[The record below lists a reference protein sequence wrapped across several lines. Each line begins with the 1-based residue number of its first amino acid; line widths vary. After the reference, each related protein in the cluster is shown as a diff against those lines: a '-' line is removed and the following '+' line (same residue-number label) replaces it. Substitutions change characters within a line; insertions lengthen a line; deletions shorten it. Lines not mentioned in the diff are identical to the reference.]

1 MPAPS
6 PALAGHSRLLT
17 GLLLALF
24 LGALEQTIVATA
36 LPAIVRDLAGF
47 DLLGWALSAYLLATA
62 AATPVIGKLSDL
74 HGRRALLRACMAL
87 FALGSAIC
95 ALAPDMRT
103 LIGGRAVQGIGGAG
117 LIVVAQAAVAQLAGP
132 AQRSRYAGYF
142 ALVWA
147 AAGLIGPLLGGALSD
162 WLHWRAIF
170 WINLPLGALVLWIG
184 APGLRALGPGH
195 GQGRIDLAAT
205 ALFAV
210 ATGAFL
216 LALSWGGAR
225 HPWLSAPVLAA
236 LAAALL
242 AGAMFLAGQRRS
254 ADPLLAPAW
263 LRDPAIGPA
272 LAASLLLYGFYI
284 AVAVLM
290 PAYWQLGHGLRP
302 TVSGALLVPA
312 LIAGA
317 AGALIGGRAA
327 ARSGD
332 YKRPVLPGLAIAAL
346 TLTAMGALA
355 SQLSAWSVSALLAVV
370 AFGIGPCTA
379 TVNAVAQNAA
389 PARQLGALTGAMA
402 LSRTLGTAVVVA
414 AGSAMIVAH
423 VRLGGGALAGG
434 LLGGG
439 ESAAA
444 QTLPAATRA
453 LLRDAYAV
461 LFFFAAAGIAL
472 ALLCY
477 AWIRPRTA
485 HAAELAETA
494 PGA

>member
-1 MPAPS
+1 MTSAPPAP
-6 PALAGHSRLLT
+6 AGHSRLLT

-87 FALGSAIC
+87 FALGSTVC

-103 LIGGRAVQGIGGAG
+103 LIAGRAIQGVGGAG

-184 APGLRALGPGH
+184 APGLRALGRGD
-195 GQGRIDLAAT
+195 GAGRIDPAAT
-205 ALFAV
+205 ALFAT
-210 ATGAFL
+210 ATSAFL

-225 HPWLSAPVLAA
+225 HPWTSMPVLSSLAVA
-236 LAAALL
+236 LI
-242 AGAMFLAGQRRS
+242 AGAAFFARQRGS

-302 TVSGALLVPA
+302 ALSGALLVPA
-312 LIAGA
+312 LLTGA
-317 AGALIGGRAA
+317 IGALLGGRSV

-332 YKRPVLPGLAIAAL
+332 YKRPVLPGLAVAAL
-346 TLTAMGALA
+346 AFAAMGALA
-355 SQLSAWSVSALLAVV
+355 TQLSAWMASALLALV
-370 AFGIGPCTA
+370 AFGLGPCMA
-379 TVNAVAQNAA
+379 TINAVAQNAA

-414 AGSAMIVAH
+414 AASAMIVAR
-423 VRLGGGALAGG
+423 VRHGGGALMGA
-434 LLGGG
+434 LGAEG
-439 ESAAA
+439 AVARA
-444 QTLPAATRA
+444 LPATTRA
-453 LLRDAYAV
+453 LLRGAFAE
-461 LFFFAAAGIAL
+461 LFFAAAAGIAL
-472 ALLCY
+472 SLLCY
-477 AWIRPRTA
+477 AWIRPRDA
-485 HAAELAETA
+485 SPAELAESA
-494 PGA
+494 SGS